1 MTPDLELDLGSIEA
15 RLRVELAEV
24 LAALVDVADLTVIVA
39 LDQSAVG
46 RVSRGDALQQQAMAM
61 SRQQRLDIR
70 RRKLVAALNRVVA
83 GSYGMCCECEV
94 TLDQARL
101 ASDLA
106 VVFCMDCQEDR
117 NG

>member
-1 MTPDLELDLGSIEA
+1 MTPELDLVSIEM

-24 LAALVDVADLTVIVA
+24 KAALVDVAVIVE

-46 RVSRGDALQQQAMAM
+46 LVSRAEALQQQAMAM
-61 SRQQRLDIR
+61 SRQQKLDIR
-70 RRKLVAALNRVVA
+70 RRKLDAALNRISA

-94 TLDQARL
+94 TLDRARL
-101 ASDLA
+101 DSDLA
-106 VVFCMDCQEDR
+106 VVFCTDCQEER

>member
-1 MTPDLELDLGSIEA
+1 MTPDLNLSSIEE

-24 LAALVDVADLTVIVA
+24 MAALVDVADATAIVA

-70 RRKLVAALNRVVA
+70 RRKLDAALNRVAA

-94 TLDQARL
+94 MLDQARL
-101 ASDLA
+101 DTDLA
-106 VVFCMDCQEDR
+106 VVFCIDCQEER

>member
-1 MTPDLELDLGSIEA
+1 MTPELDLGSIEE

-24 LAALVDVADLTVIVA
+24 LAALVNVTDSASIVA

-46 RVSRGDALQQQAMAM
+46 RVSRGDALQQQAIAI

-70 RRKLVAALNRVVA
+70 RRKLVAALNRLAA

-101 ASDLA
+101 DSDLA
-106 VVFCMDCQEDR
+106 VVFCIDCQEDR

>member
-1 MTPDLELDLGSIEA
+1 MTPDLELDLGSIET

-24 LAALVDVADLTVIVA
+24 LAALVDVADLTAIVA

-70 RRKLVAALNRVVA
+70 RRKLVAALNRIA
-83 GSYGMCCECEV
+83 GGSYGMCCECEV
-94 TLDQARL
+94 TLDRARL
-101 ASDLA
+101 DSDLA
-106 VVFCMDCQEDR
+106 VVFCMDCQEER

>member
-1 MTPDLELDLGSIEA
+1 MTPELDLGSIEE

-24 LAALVDVADLTVIVA
+24 LAALVDVADSAAIVA

-46 RVSRGDALQQQAMAM
+46 RVSRGDAMQQQAMAIG
-61 SRQQRLDIR
+61 RQQRSDIR
-70 RRKLVAALNRVVA
+70 RRKLDAALNRVAA

-101 ASDLA
+101 DSDLA

>member
-1 MTPDLELDLGSIEA
+1 MTPELDLGSIEE

-24 LAALVDVADLTVIVA
+24 LAALVNVTDSASIVA

-46 RVSRGDALQQQAMAM
+46 RVSRGDALQQQAMAI

-70 RRKLVAALNRVVA
+70 RRKLVAALNRLAA

-94 TLDQARL
+94 TLDQPRL
-101 ASDLA
+101 DSDLA
-106 VVFCMDCQEDR
+106 VVFCIDCQEDR

>member
-1 MTPDLELDLGSIEA
+1 MTPELDLSSIEG
-15 RLRVELAEV
+15 RLRVELTEV
-24 LAALVDVADLTVIVA
+24 KAALVDVAEAAAVVV

-70 RRKLVAALNRVVA
+70 RRKLEAALNRVTV
-83 GSYGMCCECEV
+83 GSFGLCCECEV
-94 TLDQARL
+94 TLDPARL
-101 ASDLA
+101 ETDLA
-106 VVFCMDCQEDR
+106 VVFCMDCQEER

>member
-1 MTPDLELDLGSIEA
+1 MTPELDLDLGSIEA

-24 LAALVDVADLTVIVA
+24 MAALVEVADVAAIVA

-46 RVSRGDALQQQAMAM
+46 RVSRGDALQQQAIAM

-70 RRKLVAALNRVVA
+70 RRKLDAALNRIAA

-94 TLDQARL
+94 TLDRARL
-101 ASDLA
+101 DSDLA
-106 VVFCMDCQEDR
+106 VVFCIDCQEER
-117 NG
+117 NS

>member
-1 MTPDLELDLGSIEA
+1 MTPDLDLGGIES

-24 LAALVDVADLTVIVA
+24 MAALVDVADTVAIVA

-61 SRQQRLDIR
+61 SRQHKLDIR
-70 RRKLVAALNRVVA
+70 RRKLDAALNRVAA
-83 GSYGMCCECEV
+83 GSYGICCECEV
-94 TLDQARL
+94 ALDRARL
-101 ASDLA
+101 ESDLA
-106 VVFCMDCQEDR
+106 VVFCLDCQEER